1 MTENYKDF
9 CSNRENLP
17 LPIEIQLYK
26 KPETFC
32 GIVVAFLVSR
42 CNFQCPEK
50 KNEPHR
56 SSISEV
62 IDSKKCAYLNASQAF
77 FLETLRQS
85 TC

>member
-1 MTENYKDF
+1 MTENYKDS

-17 LPIEIQLYK
+17 LPIQIQLSK

-32 GIVVAFLVSR
+32 SIVVSFLVSR
-42 CNFQCPEK
+42 CNFQCSEK

-62 IDSKKCAYLNASQAF
+62 IDSERSAYLNV
-77 FLETLRQS
+77 
-85 TC
+85 